1 MGVMPRI
8 NNSQSESARRSAQ
21 VTDDHGFNVD
31 TFSKGYV
38 PMTCPFWKRGG
49 CRLPADKCSYEH
61 RDCDDN
67 GRPFRLADMPR
78 TDPTTGRIVAGHNI
92 VIAYQRNVRAA
103 ANKDQGARQKRSD
116 KLDRIQTQNWRDL
129 MPAARNDTSGT
140 VDPQLK
146 KSTSQDTLLSSSR
159 CTADRTTDQTSPIS
173 VQDVGPI
180 LAASH
185 PGVQNAERLLS
196 GESDSILGLRVPRI
210 GPPSRCQSPKRSRY
224 ILLDRWDNELQYP
237 VDLFDMAVAPIGFG
251 RPSQIV
257 QLVKESSRVFA
268 TVGIRRLILRP
279 ADM

>member
-1 MGVMPRI
+1 MGAMPRI
-8 NNSQSESARRSAQ
+8 NNSQGERARRSAQ

-38 PMTCPFWKRGG
+38 PMVCPFWKRGG

-78 TDPTTGRIVAGHNI
+78 TDPATGRTVAGHN
-92 VIAYQRNVRAA
+92 VAIAHQRNVRAA
-103 ANKDQGARQKRSD
+103 AKEAQGARQKRSD

-129 MPAARNDTSGT
+129 MPVPHNDTPGT

-146 KSTSQDTLLSSSR
+146 KSTSQDTLLSSTR
-159 CTADRTTDQTSPIS
+159 CTVDRTTDQTSPIS
-173 VQDVGPI
+173 IQDVGPI

-196 GESDSILGLRVPRI
+196 GESDSILGLRVPHIRS
-210 GPPSRCQSPKRSRY
+210 PPKCQSPKRSRY
-224 ILLDRWDNELQYP
+224 ILLDRWNNDLRYP
-237 VDLFDMAVAPIGFG
+237 VDLSDMAVAPIGFG

-257 QLVKESSRVFA
+257 QLVKESSRVLA
-268 TVGIRRLILRP
+268 TVGIRRRILRP